1 MRHHLWV
8 MALVA
13 GCSKDKPPDAKPT
26 VTSALE
32 DGGAQRSVRDVDAA
46 PAPSI
51 PKNANVVLIS
61 IDCLRADM
69 PWAGYPRDIAPNLT
83 KLAARAVMFTHAY
96 SMSSYTSM
104 SLGGFLG
111 GKLPS
116 EMKRDGYFFSAY
128 AKENLMFPEA
138 LQSAGVHTVA
148 AHAHGYFKDAGFSQ
162 GFDEYEVVPNLKWN
176 QFTDENVTSQDLE
189 PIAERLLSNPKFDA
203 ERFFAWFHFLD
214 PHDMYM
220 THEGIDWGPKT
231 GKTTRDLYDGEVTY
245 TDRWIGK
252 LLEFI
257 ANKSWAQ
264 RTVIVVT
271 ADHGEA
277 FGEHGQFRH
286 GFELWE
292 PLVRVPLFFV
302 VPGVPPK
309 KIDQPRSAIDM
320 APTMLDLMG
329 VAKNDAFEGKSLVPE
344 IVGAAKPEERDVV
357 VDLPKTSDNDKRRA
371 MIHGA
376 TKVIA
381 FGDKEYMQVFDLAQ
395 DSDEKK
401 PIQSGEV
408 YEDMTKRLR
417 AFEKTITEVPATACK
432 EGCLWGTHKDPV
444 DAGSEGGAP

>member
-1 MRHHLWV
+1 MMKRAA
-8 MALVA
+8 MVA
-13 GCSKDKPPDAKPT
+13 GVLFLVGCPKDKPQIENKTVD
-26 VTSALE
+26 VTSAS
-32 DGGAQRSVRDVDAA
+32 AIVAVRDAA
-46 PAPSI
+46 VAPII

-69 PWAGYPRDIAPNLT
+69 PWTGYPRDIAPNLT
-83 KLAARAVMFTHAY
+83 KLATRAVVYTHAY

-128 AKENLMFPEA
+128 SKDNLMFPEV

-148 AHAHGYFKDAGFSQ
+148 GHAHGYFKDAGFSQ
-162 GFDEYEVVPNLKWN
+162 GFDSYEVVPNLKWN
-176 QFTDENVTSQDLE
+176 QFTDENITSQDLE
-189 PIAERLLSNPKFDA
+189 PIAEKLLSDPKF
-203 ERFFAWFHFLD
+203 EQEHFFAWFHFLD

-220 THEGIDWGPKT
+220 KHEGIDW

-245 TDRWIGK
+245 TDQWIGK
-252 LLEFI
+252 LLDFI
-257 ANKSWAQ
+257 AGKSWAE

-271 ADHGEA
+271 ADHGEV

-302 VPGVPPK
+302 VPKLAAK
-309 KIDQPRSAIDM
+309 KIEAARSAIDI

-329 VAKNDAFEGKSLVPE
+329 VPSNASFGGKSLVPE
-344 IVGAAKPEERDVV
+344 ILGGPIEARDVV

-371 MIHGA
+371 LIHESN
-376 TKVIA
+376 KVIA
-381 FGDKEYMQVFDLAQ
+381 FGDKEYMQAFDLAA
-395 DSDEKK
+395 DPEEKK

-408 YEDMTKRLR
+408 FDDMTKRLK
-417 AFEKTITEVPATACK
+417 AFEKTVTEVPATSCK
-432 EGCLWGTHKDPV
+432 EGCLWGTHKEQTE
-444 DAGSEGGAP
+444 AGAP

>member
-1 MRHHLWV
+1 ML
-8 MALVA
+8 A
-13 GCSKDKPPDAKPT
+13 CSKDKPPQENKPA
-26 VTSALE
+26 VTSA
-32 DGGAQRSVRDVDAA
+32 AVDASKA
-46 PAPSI
+46 EAAAAAPSI

-61 IDCLRADM
+61 VDCLRADM
-69 PWAGYPRDIAPNLT
+69 PWTGYPRDIAPNLT
-83 KLAARAVMFTHAY
+83 KLAARAVVYTHAY

-128 AKENLMFPEA
+128 AKENLMFPEV

-162 GFDEYEVVPNLKWN
+162 GFDSYEVVPNLKWN
-176 QFTDENVTSQDLE
+176 QLTDENVTSQDLE
-189 PIAERLLSNPKFDA
+189 PIAERLLSDPKFDQ
-203 ERFFAWFHFLD
+203 EHFFAWFHFLD

-220 THEGIDWGPKT
+220 THEGIDWG
-231 GKTTRDLYDGEVTY
+231 KTTRDLYDGEITY
-245 TDRWIGK
+245 TDKWIGK
-252 LLEFI
+252 LLDFI
-257 ANKSWAQ
+257 AQKPWAS

-271 ADHGEA
+271 ADHGEV

-302 VPGVPPK
+302 VPGIAPSKVEAS
-309 KIDQPRSAIDM
+309 RSAIDI

-329 VAKNDAFEGKSLVPE
+329 VPAEATFSGKSLVPE
-344 IVGAAKPEERDVV
+344 ILGGAAAERDVV

-371 MIHGA
+371 LIHG
-376 TKVIA
+376 TNKVIV
-381 FGDKEYMQVFDLAQ
+381 FGAQEYPQVFDLAA
-395 DSDEKK
+395 DPDEKK

-408 YEDMTKRLR
+408 FDDMTKRLR
-417 AFEKTITEVPATACK
+417 AFGKTVTEVPATSCK
-432 EGCLWGTHKDPV
+432 EGCLWGTHKAELD
-444 DAGSEGGAP
+444 GGTE